1 LKQVKIIARQSM
13 GYEFIDQGLRLKSL
27 LDEDIIGKMVEN
39 RLQKIW
45 GWFISFGTFISGLLG
60 IYVILKTITTALNT
74 WAQYNFIIPNIWLE
88 RKIISG
94 IFSSLTH
101 YFMYNS
107 HKKRFNNES
116 KDSSINVPEVKI
128 IEAPK
133 DKKSGF
139 YPETK
144 RVSL

>member
-1 LKQVKIIARQSM
+1 
-13 GYEFIDQGLRLKSL
+13 
-27 LDEDIIGKMVEN
+27 MVEN

-60 IYVILKTITTALNT
+60 IYLILKAITNALNT

-88 RKIISG
+88 HKIISG

-107 HKKRFNNES
+107 PKKLFNKES
-116 KDSSINVPEVKI
+116 KHSSINVHEIKI

-133 DKKSGF
+133 NKKSGF
-139 YPETK
+139 YPKTK